1 MDPCIFRGSFPLSY
15 CRACEIVLCAFEAI
29 GISRRDYGLHIL
41 RAGGASAAAN
51 AQVADRLFKGHGR
64 WNSEKATVT
73 LFHALFTS
81 HLDHCNSLLYGVPK
95 CQIDLLQKVLSAASR
110 VTQQVPKYR
119 DITPGAHFLKDPRTF
134 QARKAI
140 RKSTTYLFCK
150 AGLFI
155 CCKEKKNKNN
165 HKVSCLGTPSF

>member
-1 MDPCIFRGSFPLSY
+1 M
-15 CRACEIVLCAFEAI
+15 LCAFEAI
-29 GISRRDYGLHIL
+29 GISSRDYGLHIL

-51 AQVADRLFKGHGR
+51 AQVADRLFKRHGR
-64 WNSEKATVT
+64 WNSETATVK

-81 HLDHCNSLLYGVPK
+81 HLDHCNSLLDGVAK
-95 CQIDLLQKVLSAASR
+95 CRIDLLQKVLSAASR

-119 DITPGAHFLKDPRTF
+119 DVTPGAHFSEDPRTF

-155 CCKEKKNKNN
+155 CYKEKKNKNN
-165 HKVSCLGTPSF
+165 C